1 MHKKCMFSPK
11 LTYIFVFIQGRVNS
25 NLQDFRHECT
35 VFGGRSKCHICED
48 IICSSETG
56 TCPLQIQGVNTSE
69 MSINIPTV
77 SDDAWAVGGRYK
89 HDYGGNT
96 TSHYCVLL
104 TGGKCIDPFNT
115 DFSGCI
121 TRCFGYGFNQSAI
134 KYLPSA
140 RSNVDIYPGMTQW
153 PGQSLADLWALPR
166 NCSELDKYEHEK
178 CTYSGVWN
186 KNPSFNPQGYA
197 FTVAGNG
204 EAGFHDGNITTARFN
219 LPGDVA
225 VDAYGNI
232 FVADTGNNA
241 IRVITITGQVIT
253 IAGRGPNHPGD
264 QNGDCKNAT
273 FSNPMGLDVR
283 YEMRNNRL
291 TAVIIVADTG
301 NHKIRRILYHNET
314 KTCTVE
320 CLTGL
325 CGNNTLSASLSKTK
339 ATPKT
344 GYSDGDQDEAR
355 FSAPQGVAFMDGI
368 YEDFFTVAD
377 TGNFLIRWVVAEN
390 GTTYTLA
397 GSVIPGQRDVN
408 GDPLPGC
415 VPPCLQGNPGFRDG
429 NLTYTQFY
437 NPVDVTRGP
446 NNTIWVTDEQ
456 RLRMITLPF
465 VNTSIY
471 SIQSMGHVFTIA
483 GTSLQGTQDGIAQD
497 STFFYSS
504 GAFVDSRGVAYVSDS
519 MTCRVRRVTP
529 YPLVSQTLTCSSQV
543 HEYIRPSGCVS
554 YDMPIDKVGRKI
566 SRVEGNIQYNY
577 GWPYE
582 EDTSRGMY
590 IKNCVGVPPFD
601 TLDKHFILQEGDNL
615 VIDDDRTVVNEDSEQ
630 GMTILFTCPAQC
642 VSQAAATD
650 RVYGTKW
657 YADNSSVCLAAIH
670 DGAIKASTGGL
681 IQILLERRDYLN
693 SVNVTYS
700 SGSYRHGIQ
709 SFNVPASVHRVFS
722 ILPFNVSNNMV
733 HSIAGSP
740 SAPLENGCGFRE
752 GQPATYAKFN
762 RPGGVAA
769 RYGHTLSDSEYLYIA
784 DTNNHRVRA
793 VSAVCTFV
801 CENGGR
807 CVGDD
812 TCSCPTGWTG
822 IDCSLPV
829 CSVACGTNSVCVSPG
844 TCGCKP
850 GYTGTNCDQPLCSQT
865 CLNGGTCTAPDTCT
879 CPFGWFDTNCTTP
892 VCDITCGNGGNCTG
906 PNLCACPKEWTG
918 ADCRTP
924 VCNQTCLNGG
934 HCVAPDTCLCT
945 PHWTNYDCSA
955 PICHQGYFEAYPG
968 TSNPKTYWS
977 VTKYAIPTY
986 KNCDLQ
992 SWCNATNEFECD
1004 QTEMQYGQLSI
1015 PYGPVNR
1022 YITGRKVIPK
1032 ACTNIELSTT
1042 FKIPFQ
1048 LLYSDNSTTPYM
1060 RFSPTAPYTSND
1072 ANLWRGYL
1080 SPTAGHTGPWRY
1092 STDRQIPYVNL
1103 MNATQGRYVCA
1114 NGGVCVAPEICS
1126 CADGWSG
1133 FDCRTPICEQGYYY
1147 DEQDSYVSGLKTK
1160 TEVRIFEK
1168 YMGNNTYRLQ
1178 WPYSNPNFTV
1188 QFEQLK
1194 KIADGNVTHYMVDF
1208 KGRRYLGPVNITD
1221 YDHIE
1226 KSYQGGYRCSIRA
1239 YTEWENEFFLF
1250 SHPNF
1255 FSQYM
1260 DKRVQADNLTYTFWV
1275 NMSWPPVHQH
1285 SRILD
1290 QYFANLSFAFT
1301 KEGWRRRGIWNRTE
1315 NFWEFGVCILEFER
1329 NCTTST
1335 KELDLES
1342 GLYGVLVQDT
1352 DLSYRP
1358 RIYYTDEKVIAAG
1371 RWDESSGKCVD
1382 QVVRGCH
1389 NNGTCI
1395 APNTCR
1401 CATGWKGSNCNIPIC
1416 EQDCQHN
1423 GNCTSPNVCTCE
1435 RGWEGYD
1442 CSVPI
1447 CAQECN
1453 NGGLCVAPDTCKC
1466 HQFDNAFTDN
1476 RVAGGRPLFQDYD
1489 GSPLRTG
1496 WTGYDC
1502 SIPICVQAETF
1513 ITNVASSSASGYET
1527 YGGRGADGE
1536 LQCVSTTTGETLP
1549 RCPMYNLYITGNDG
1563 RSWQT
1568 GCGWDPYDTGCCIR
1582 GDGTAISCYVCDSS
1596 IQVVTNE
1603 TFYCAGE
1610 FSVTTGFTSETQR
1623 FAQFLDDNLNFLICG
1638 QYHQPRDH
1646 ALNVVPEDYGTAKY
1660 YVDVLNPEQ
1669 TNYNFR
1675 SNWTSNRFLCN
1686 VQEWIQGDYIDDA
1699 DLGDVPGMGSVYGL
1713 KKGRHVRINTPNII
1727 IDSAA
1732 GTFTR
1737 GDVITGEGIYACYN
1751 GGSCI
1756 SPDICTCED
1765 GYSGYDC
1772 STPLCRHLQPS
1783 GSVSSCLNGGIC
1795 VSKDNCN
1802 CVQTTSVL
1810 WVVHSEAPRGVTG
1823 WTGTDCSMPMCSQGY
1838 YDPFCTDLPQAPGGE
1853 GCYRCANGGNCTAPD
1868 VCTCATGWTGYDCKT
1883 PVCETVADPLTR
1895 TQLGT
1900 VFENNVISFEA
1911 DPCAVRAIHGIRGWK
1926 GRKYT
1931 RGNCTQPNQCTCLC
1945 KLPYNRKAC
1954 KSAGDY
1960 CDGPFQDPLVAVR
1973 NLLVKRGPEFVFG
1986 STDCRFGFEGNVNY
2000 LDQFTTCHQTIYLP
2014 SLIDGRSL
2022 ALIVGFSVVGFF
2034 AILFYR
2040 FASVRIKR
2048 RFLLAKI
2055 ERRKTK
2061 RSSEESL
2068 MSAGSGGFNAN

>member
-1 MHKKCMFSPK
+1 
-11 LTYIFVFIQGRVNS
+11 
-25 NLQDFRHECT
+25 
-35 VFGGRSKCHICED
+35 
-48 IICSSETG
+48 
-56 TCPLQIQGVNTSE
+56 
-69 MSINIPTV
+69 
-77 SDDAWAVGGRYK
+77 
-89 HDYGGNT
+89 
-96 TSHYCVLL
+96 
-104 TGGKCIDPFNT
+104 
-115 DFSGCI
+115 
-121 TRCFGYGFNQSAI
+121 
-134 KYLPSA
+134 
-140 RSNVDIYPGMTQW
+140 
-153 PGQSLADLWALPR
+153 
-166 NCSELDKYEHEK
+166 
-178 CTYSGVWN
+178 
-186 KNPSFNPQGYA
+186 
-197 FTVAGNG
+197 
-204 EAGFHDGNITTARFN
+204 
-219 LPGDVA
+219 
-225 VDAYGNI
+225 
-232 FVADTGNNA
+232 
-241 IRVITITGQVIT
+241 
-253 IAGRGPNHPGD
+253 
-264 QNGDCKNAT
+264 
-273 FSNPMGLDVR
+273 
-283 YEMRNNRL
+283 
-291 TAVIIVADTG
+291 
-301 NHKIRRILYHNET
+301 
-314 KTCTVE
+314 
-320 CLTGL
+320 
-325 CGNNTLSASLSKTK
+325 
-339 ATPKT
+339 
-344 GYSDGDQDEAR
+344 
-355 FSAPQGVAFMDGI
+355 
-368 YEDFFTVAD
+368 
-377 TGNFLIRWVVAEN
+377 
-390 GTTYTLA
+390 
-397 GSVIPGQRDVN
+397 
-408 GDPLPGC
+408 
-415 VPPCLQGNPGFRDG
+415 
-429 NLTYTQFY
+429 
-437 NPVDVTRGP
+437 
-446 NNTIWVTDEQ
+446 
-456 RLRMITLPF
+456 
-465 VNTSIY
+465 
-471 SIQSMGHVFTIA
+471 
-483 GTSLQGTQDGIAQD
+483 
-497 STFFYSS
+497 
-504 GAFVDSRGVAYVSDS
+504 
-519 MTCRVRRVTP
+519 
-529 YPLVSQTLTCSSQV
+529 
-543 HEYIRPSGCVS
+543 
-554 YDMPIDKVGRKI
+554 MPIDKVGRKI

-582 EDTSRGMY
+582 KDTSRGMY

-670 DGAIKASTGGL
+670 DGAIEASTGGL
-681 IQILLERRDYLN
+681 IQILLERRDYLK

-793 VSAVCTFV
+793 VSA
-801 CENGGR
+801 
-807 CVGDD
+807 
-812 TCSCPTGWTG
+812 
-822 IDCSLPV
+822 
-829 CSVACGTNSVCVSPG
+829 
-844 TCGCKP
+844 
-850 GYTGTNCDQPLCSQT
+850 
-865 CLNGGTCTAPDTCT
+865 
-879 CPFGWFDTNCTTP
+879 
-892 VCDITCGNGGNCTG
+892 
-906 PNLCACPKEWTG
+906 
-918 ADCRTP
+918 
-924 VCNQTCLNGG
+924 
-934 HCVAPDTCLCT
+934 
-945 PHWTNYDCSA
+945 
-955 PICHQGYFEAYPG
+955 
-968 TSNPKTYWS
+968 TYWS

-1015 PYGPVNR
+1015 PYGPMYR

-1060 RFSPTAPYTSND
+1060 RFSPKAEYSSND
-1072 ANLWRGYL
+1072 GNLWRGYL

-1114 NGGVCVAPEICS
+1114 NGG
-1126 CADGWSG
+1126 
-1133 FDCRTPICEQGYYY
+1133 GYYY

-1160 TEVRIFEK
+1160 SEVRIFEK
-1168 YMGNNTYRLQ
+1168 YMGNNSYRLQ

-1188 QFEQLK
+1188 QFEQLED
-1194 KIADGNVTHYMVDF
+1194 IADGNVTHYMVDF
-1208 KGRRYLGPVNITD
+1208 KGKRYLGPVNITD

-1250 SHPNF
+1250 THPNF

-1260 DKRVQADNLTYTFWV
+1260 DKRVQSDNLTYTFWV

-1358 RIYYTDEKVIAAG
+1358 RIFYTDEKVIAAG

-1389 NNGTCI
+1389 NNGTCV

-1416 EQDCQHN
+1416 EQDCSHN

-1476 RVAGGRPLFQDYD
+1476 RVAGGRPLFQDFD

-1502 SIPICVQAETF
+1502 SIPICVQAEKF

-1802 CVQTTSVL
+1802 CVQTMSVL

-1868 VCTCATGWTGYDCKT
+1868 VCTCAAGWTGYDCKT

-1954 KSAGDY
+1954 KSAGDF